1 MLISNRHICIRSI
14 HVCIWTDWTLEI
26 RSREANYVL
35 VRFYMRI
42 CGRLA
47 LSNSLI
53 PARLRQQLLPLI
65 TKYLSDRMTKQL
77 FQPAIT
83 VVLRW
88 DSPKVLIMVF
98 AFTFIYC
105 LVKLCPHRDS
115 NVSAWSLLTHKKGVA
130 CAASELNPGIPGFSS
145 DAAQARRE
153 RRGEERRGEE
163 RRREEKRREERRGG
177 EGKESLRSRV
187 LHKK

>member
-53 PARLRQQLLPLI
+53 PARLRQQLLPLT
-65 TKYLSDRMTKQL
+65 TKYFSDRMTKQL

-115 NVSAWSLLTHKKGVA
+115 NVSAWSLLTHKKG
-130 CAASELNPGIPGFSS
+130 E
-145 DAAQARRE
+145 E

-163 RRREEKRREERRGG
+163 RRGEEKRREERRGG

>member
-1 MLISNRHICIRSI
+1 
-14 HVCIWTDWTLEI
+14 
-26 RSREANYVL
+26 
-35 VRFYMRI
+35 MRI

-53 PARLRQQLLPLI
+53 PARLRQQLLPLT
-65 TKYLSDRMTKQL
+65 TKYFSDRMTKQL

-115 NVSAWSLLTHKKGVA
+115 NVSA
-130 CAASELNPGIPGFSS
+130 
-145 DAAQARRE
+145 
-153 RRGEERRGEE
+153 
-163 RRREEKRREERRGG
+163 
-177 EGKESLRSRV
+177 
-187 LHKK
+187 